1 MNINV
6 VSLFDGHST
15 GRLVLKRA
23 GIEVYKY
30 FASEI
35 DENAMKISKKN
46 FDDIIRLGNVT
57 LLDETELKKLPR
69 IDLLIGGSPCQNNSR
84 AGDNKGLEGTESKL
98 FFEYLRVLNWIR
110 DNNNPNVQ
118 FLLENV
124 EMKKATRDTIS
135 NYMNCE
141 PIAINSKLLSAQNRP
156 RLYWTSTYI
165 EPPEDKQIKLLDIL
179 ENVDTSNYID
189 YKGLK
194 IDPSISEKAYNLI
207 DVVDGEVRISQATK
221 QGYIVANNGD
231 GVNLQFPT
239 SKTRRGR
246 VIKEKSNTLDCS
258 CDICVYYDGII
269 RKFTIVELER
279 LQTLPDGYT
288 KADGL
293 SDKARIK
300 AIGNGWTGDIIV
312 DILKQYKFDWYIIN

>member
-1 MNINV
+1 MGINV

-15 GRLVLKRA
+15 GRLCLKRA
-23 GIEVYKY
+23 GIKVDKY

-35 DENAMKISKKN
+35 DENAIKISKNN
-46 FDDIIRLGNVT
+46 FDDIIRVGDIT
-57 LLDETELKKLPR
+57 LLNETELKKLPK

-84 AGDNKGLEGTESKL
+84 AGDNKGLEGAESKL
-98 FFEYLRVLNWIR
+98 FFEYLRVLNWLKEY
-110 DNNNPNVQ
+110 NNPNIQ

-124 EMKKATRDTIS
+124 EMKKATRDAIS
-135 NYMNCE
+135 NYMNCK
-141 PIAINSKLLSAQNRP
+141 PISINSKLLSAQNRP
-156 RLYWTSTYI
+156 RLYWTSIYI
-165 EPPEDKQIKLLDIL
+165 KEPKDKQIKLLDIL
-179 ENVDTSNYID
+179 EEVDTSNYID
-189 YKGLK
+189 YKGLL
-194 IDPSISEKAYNLI
+194 IDPNISEKAYNLI
-207 DVVDGEVRISQATK
+207 EVVDAEVRISQATK

-269 RKFTIVELER
+269 RKFTITELER
-279 LQTLPDGYT
+279 LQTLPDEYT
-288 KADGL
+288 KVDGL

-300 AIGNGWTGDIIV
+300 AIGNGWTSDVIV
-312 DILKQYKFDWYIIN
+312 YILKQFKF